1 MFQYL
6 VPELD
11 IQLFAEGAAAG
22 NAAGA
27 GAPAGSEVAAPN
39 TEKSSPSSTE
49 NKKGAKPDLSKVLYG
64 KQDEAAR
71 EAPTATEAP
80 KESAETQASDKK
92 AVFEELI
99 KGEYKD
105 VFSARVDD
113 IVRDRLKGSK
123 SKVESYDALTPTLS
137 MLYEKY
143 GVKEGDIKALN
154 KAIADDDAF
163 YEAEAMER
171 GVSVEQLKEFK
182 KTQRENAEMRRMM
195 DEQKARGEAERRYA
209 GWMQQAEAAKSV
221 YNGLDLRAELQN
233 PAFARLLQSGVDVK
247 TAFEVIHKDEII
259 PAAMQYTAKKVE
271 EQMANK
277 IKSNASRPN
286 ENGTS
291 SRSASNVKSD
301 VNSFSK
307 EDFDEIIRRVQRG
320 EKIRL

>member
-1 MFQYL
+1 MKHLL

-11 IQLFAEGAAAG
+11 IQLFGEGAAAG

-27 GAPAGSEVAAPN
+27 GTPAGSEVAAPN
-39 TEKSSPSSTE
+39 TEKSEPSPTQ
-49 NKKGAKPDLSKVLYG
+49 NKKGAKPDLSKVIYG
-64 KQDEAAR
+64 KQDEATR
-71 EAPTATEAP
+71 EATADTETT
-80 KESAETQASDKK
+80 KEGTETQAPDKK

-105 VFSARVDD
+105 VFAARVND
-113 IVRDRLKGSK
+113 IVQDRLKGSK

-143 GVKEGDIKALN
+143 GVKDGDIKALN
-154 KAIADDDAF
+154 KAITDDDAF
-163 YEAEAMER
+163 YEAEAIER

-221 YNGLDLRAELQN
+221 YSGLDLRAELQN